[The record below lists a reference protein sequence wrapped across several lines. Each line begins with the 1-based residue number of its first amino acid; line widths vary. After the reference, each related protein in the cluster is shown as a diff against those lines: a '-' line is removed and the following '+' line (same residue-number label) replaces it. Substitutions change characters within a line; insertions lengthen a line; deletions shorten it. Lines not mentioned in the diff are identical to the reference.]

1 MRIFASMF
9 LGRILKP
16 LGAFLLIAALLFQT
30 FPQSLLAL
38 DYQLHTDMYAAY
50 CINKDKPEMQCNGL
64 CQLDKKLDELDHHHH
79 DSNTQKEP
87 VVSVYM
93 IPEIVMVEEALTFH
107 NGSRHQFYQTNRII
121 EQLVFKIPHPPQ
133 SILV

>member
-1 MRIFASMF
+1 MF

-38 DYQLHTDMYAAY
+38 DYQLHTDLYAAY
-50 CINKDKPEMQCNGL
+50 CINKDKPEMQCNGF

-87 VVSVYM
+87 LISVYM
-93 IPEIVMVEEALTFH
+93 IPEVAVVEDIPAFGEEG
-107 NGSRHQFYQTNRII
+107 NNQFYQTNWVI
-121 EQLVFKIPHPPQ
+121 EKLVFKIPHPPQ
-133 SILV
+133 SILL